1 MKNIDVYT
9 RVAHCPF
16 CENAKDLLKSKGLVF
31 TEIKISSP
39 EQLPKPE
46 FRTVPQIVIDGE
58 FLGGFKELE
67 AHLRNTAATK
77 VVEPS
82 TKTTVFNKNNTGYV
96 TGKYPLFLGE
106 EMGFA
111 DSINNPYPVIDDLY
125 DQQMAQIWNHT
136 EVDLTQDR
144 QDMLS
149 APPEIVDL
157 MVQNLTWQTL
167 ADSVASRAIG
177 SVLTKYVSN
186 SSLQDLYN
194 AIILFE
200 SIHSKTYLHI
210 IRQTFVDPNEA
221 LRQGYA
227 NVQAIK
233 RSDILVDSFDN
244 LANCSDVTQQRKL
257 VLFCVVAMY
266 LLERVNFMSSFACTF
281 AIAERGYFQ
290 GISQDVI
297 LICRDEILHAK
308 AGKTILG
315 ILKAQW
321 PGLFEELKPELAK
334 IIDAVEQDEFA
345 FNNYLFSNGRQ
356 VIGLNANLLNDYVR
370 YNMVEVRNSVLGTT
384 LPALPNPLPY
394 MENYIDTSRVQSAA
408 QEIQLTAYLVNS
420 VKASTEEEINTLLTK
435 LRAKYL

>member
-58 FLGGFKELE
+58 FIGGFTQLE
-67 AHLRNTAATK
+67 AYLKNPVE
-77 VVEPS
+77 VVE
-82 TKTTVFNKNNTGYV
+82 KTTVFNKSNTGYV
-96 TGKYPLFLGE
+96 TGDYPLFLGAE
-106 EMGFA
+106 LGFA
-111 DSINNPYPVIDDLY
+111 DSINNPYPSIDELY

-149 APPEIVDL
+149 APTEIVDL

-186 SSLQDLYN
+186 SALQDLYN

-221 LRQGYA
+221 LKQGYA
-227 NVQAIK
+227 NLEAIK
-233 RSDILVDSFDN
+233 RSDILVTSFDN
-244 LANCSDVTQQRKL
+244 LANSKAKDIKQLRKL

-297 LICRDEILHAK
+297 LICRDEILHAR
-308 AGKTILG
+308 AGRTVLG
-315 ILKAQW
+315 ILRAQW
-321 PGLFEELKPELAK
+321 PELFEELKPELEK
-334 IIDAVEQDEFA
+334 IINAVEQDEFA
-345 FNNYLFSNGRQ
+345 FNNHLFSNGRQ
-356 VIGLNANLLNDYVR
+356 VIGLNASLLNEYVK
-370 YNMVEVRNSVLGTT
+370 YNMVDVRNTVLGTSI
-384 LPALPNPLPY
+384 PALPNPLPY
-394 MENYIDTSRVQSAA
+394 MDNYIDTSRVQSAA

-420 VKASTEEEINTLLTK
+420 VKASTEEEINQLLTK
-435 LRAKYL
+435 LRNKYL

>member
-58 FLGGFKELE
+58 FIGGFTQLE
-67 AHLRNTAATK
+67 AYLKNPVE
-77 VVEPS
+77 VVE
-82 TKTTVFNKNNTGYV
+82 KTTVFNKSNTGYV
-96 TGKYPLFLGE
+96 TGDYPLFLGPE
-106 EMGFA
+106 LGFA
-111 DSINNPYPVIDDLY
+111 DSINNPYPSIDELY

-149 APPEIVDL
+149 APTEIVDL

-186 SSLQDLYN
+186 SALQDLYN

-221 LRQGYA
+221 LKQGYA
-227 NVQAIK
+227 NLEAIK
-233 RSDILVDSFDN
+233 RSDILVTSFDN
-244 LANCSDVTQQRKL
+244 LANSKAKDIKQLRKL

-297 LICRDEILHAK
+297 LICRDEILHAR
-308 AGKTILG
+308 AGRTVLG
-315 ILKAQW
+315 ILRAQW
-321 PGLFEELKPELAK
+321 PELFEELKPELEK
-334 IIDAVEQDEFA
+334 IINAVEQDEFA
-345 FNNYLFSNGRQ
+345 FNNHLFSNGRQ

-370 YNMVEVRNSVLGTT
+370 YNMVDVRNTVLGTSI
-384 LPALPNPLPY
+384 PALPNPLPY
-394 MENYIDTSRVQSAA
+394 MDNYIDTSRVQSAA

-420 VKASTEEEINTLLTK
+420 VKASTEEEINQLLTK
-435 LRAKYL
+435 LRNKYL